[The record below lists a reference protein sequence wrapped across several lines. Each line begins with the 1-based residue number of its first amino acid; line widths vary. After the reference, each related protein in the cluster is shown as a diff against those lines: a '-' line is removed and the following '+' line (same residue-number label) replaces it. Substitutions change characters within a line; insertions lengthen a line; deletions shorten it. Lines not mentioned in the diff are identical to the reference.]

1 MLERLRVVWR
11 ATDVGLAENVGVK
24 LWAIPVCE
32 QPMGLGPIRSVGPQ
46 VILLK
51 NEQPGSVGIH
61 RRQRRGRSR
70 ITLSRLTIGLLRVGR
85 ATRENN
91 AADSTEQVQKRLAR
105 VLVRGG
111 ADAAAH
117 IADGFGP
124 EPTMLDDRLRE
135 LLVIIGDL
143 AVEPMSAAYERSG
156 WLEKVT
162 AGLIRRLN
170 NRRVQIARALGDLGT
185 KPAHKALKLLHKREK
200 DDNLR
205 LHLQRA
211 LHGQGEVDG

>member
-1 MLERLRVVWR
+1 
-11 ATDVGLAENVGVK
+11 
-24 LWAIPVCE
+24 
-32 QPMGLGPIRSVGPQ
+32 
-46 VILLK
+46 
-51 NEQPGSVGIH
+51 
-61 RRQRRGRSR
+61 
-70 ITLSRLTIGLLRVGR
+70 
-85 ATRENN
+85 
-91 AADSTEQVQKRLAR
+91 
-105 VLVRGG
+105 
-111 ADAAAH
+111 
-117 IADGFGP
+117 
-124 EPTMLDDRLRE
+124 MLDDRLRE